1 MTEILRASLQAAV
14 APDKAEISQVK
25 HLSSYNWIE
34 APTPTIVVPGA
45 PARWRPR
52 EGANR
57 VSKDSGLQ
65 YIAQN
70 AARHPENPLEP
81 LFRSLYA
88 ENPLFNLTDVDVITD
103 RNNIRKLLAFASPEP
118 NKKDVENF
126 TIDVEIVKDTTIFC
140 RAETATVRVIGPHE
154 FRGHGHEFEKAYTV
168 YAVPKSTGHH
178 RVISYR
184 FCGLKFIVRHET
196 DGYVENLAK
205 DDSGD
210 DDVLR
215 MMQDLA
221 LSSRPKTT
229 TDYTPIGGS
238 KLRIGKGG
246 QTVPL
251 RSTLEIKTR
260 TLRKPLPLSEVAA
273 QLWASQTPNL
283 VRAYHDRGTF
293 QKPQVENVAAR
304 IRQWEADNEP
314 GLRKLAWLIRRI
326 TALAKECGGKARVKY
341 DANADKLVVSQDDG
355 RRDML
360 PHDLYAKWNSGAA

>member
-52 EGANR
+52 EGAHR

-65 YIAQN
+65 HIAQN
-70 AARHPENPLEP
+70 AARHPKNPL
-81 LFRSLYA
+81 SLY
-88 ENPLFNLTDVDVITD
+88 FDHFGVITD
-103 RNNIRKLLAFASPEP
+103 QNDIRKLLAFASPEP

-140 RAETATVRVIGPHE
+140 RAETATVRVIDLHE

-221 LSSRPKTT
+221 LSSCPKTT

-251 RSTLEIKTR
+251 RSTLDIKTR
-260 TLRKPLPLSEVAA
+260 TLWKPLPLSEVAA
-273 QLWASQTPNL
+273 QLWASQTTNL

-293 QKPQVENVAAR
+293 RKP
-304 IRQWEADNEP
+304 
-314 GLRKLAWLIRRI
+314 
-326 TALAKECGGKARVKY
+326 
-341 DANADKLVVSQDDG
+341 
-355 RRDML
+355 
-360 PHDLYAKWNSGAA
+360 